1 MIGSFS
7 CVIVYIAILFLLSAF
22 LIKKALNSFEEY
34 GYCGRSLNIGF
45 ILFTY
50 LGTWIGGGTIIGLV
64 GRSYEFGAS
73 QYWIIAMSCIVELFF
88 AIFFIGK
95 IRKLG
100 LKSITGF
107 FAIRYPERG
116 GAVRI
121 PTAAALLIRNVTMI
135 AMQFSALSYLITFV
149 FGINRNLALLM
160 VFLVVI
166 VYTVLSGLWGV
177 AVTDVFQGI
186 LQTAGLVVLI
196 VISLKFAGGICA
208 VEEFYDTE
216 GAVNNLSLFAT
227 EMRWYEIAMYIIAFG
242 LFFLMND
249 QTNWERIYAS
259 KGEKTA
265 KWGFMIPLVIT
276 LMMLVMI
283 AYLGVFQRV
292 IFDGAEESGSILY
305 NFIFN
310 LADSKWMIL
319 ILVGLIAAIMSSA
332 DSFLLASGILI
343 SEDIIK
349 RFIIK
354 DADDRELI
362 FFTRIF
368 VVVTGAMA
376 FAFAINIDDILY
388 LWLTGIGMTS
398 IILIPGYFLGWF
410 KKGLSTTGV
419 MAGMAAGWIYVLMI
433 AMGLVEPGPVQI
445 CVGIGLNLLV
455 SVVFSAVR
463 KDRNLPEKTV
473 PEGEG
478 EALEKQIEEAS

>member
-1 MIGSFS
+1 MINSFYF
-7 CVIVYIAILFLLSAF
+7 VIIYIAILFLLSAF

-34 GYCGRSLNIGF
+34 GYCGRSLSIGF
-45 ILFTY
+45 VLFTY

-64 GRSYEFGAS
+64 SRSYEFGAS

-88 AIFFIGK
+88 ALLFIGK

-107 FAIRYPERG
+107 FAMHYPDFG
-116 GAVRI
+116 GVVRI
-121 PTAAALLIRNVTMI
+121 PAAAALLIRNVTMI

-149 FGINRNLALLM
+149 FGINRNLALLL

-177 AVTDVFQGI
+177 AVTDVFQGL
-186 LQTAGLVVLI
+186 LQTACLVALI
-196 VISLKFAGGICA
+196 VISLRFAGGIQA
-208 VEEFYDTE
+208 VESFYHTE
-216 GAVNNLSLFAT
+216 GNISNLSLFAT
-227 EMRWYEIAMYIIAFG
+227 NMRWYEIAFYIIAFG

-276 LMMLVMI
+276 MMMLVMI
-283 AYLGVFQRV
+283 TYLGVFQRV
-292 IFDGAEESGSILY
+292 ISGGMEDSGSVLY
-305 NFIFN
+305 SFIFN
-310 LADSKWMIL
+310 MENSWWMIL

-332 DSFLLASGILI
+332 DSFLLASGVLI

-349 RFIIK
+349 RFIIR
-354 DADDRELI
+354 DTDDREMI

-368 VVVTGAMA
+368 IVVTGAIA
-376 FAFAINIDDILY
+376 FAFAININDILY

-398 IILIPGYFLGWF
+398 VILVPGYFMGWLDR
-410 KKGLSTTGV
+410 GVSTRGAL
-419 MAGMAAGWIYVLMI
+419 AGMAAGWIYVLMI
-433 AMGLVEPGPVQI
+433 ALGIIKAGAVQI
-445 CVGIGLNLLV
+445 CIGIGLNLVISIL
-455 SVVFSAVR
+455 FSALQT
-463 KDRNLPEKTV
+463 KSSMQL
-473 PEGEG
+473 
-478 EALEKQIEEAS
+478 

>member
-1 MIGSFS
+1 MINSFYF
-7 CVIVYIAILFLLSAF
+7 VIAYILILFILSAF

-34 GYCGRSLNIGF
+34 GYCGRSLSIGF
-45 ILFTY
+45 VLFTY

-88 AIFFIGK
+88 ALFFIGK

-107 FAIRYPERG
+107 FAMRYPGRG
-116 GAVRI
+116 EVVRI
-121 PTAAALLIRNVTMI
+121 PVAAALLIRNVTMI

-149 FGINRNLALLM
+149 FGINRNLALLL

-166 VYTVLSGLWGV
+166 AYTVLSGLWGV

-186 LQTAGLVVLI
+186 LQTAGLIILI
-196 VISLKFAGGICA
+196 VISLKFAGGIHA
-208 VEEFYDTE
+208 VESFYHTE
-216 GAVNNLSLFAT
+216 GSLNNLSLFAT
-227 EMRWYEIAMYIIAFG
+227 DMRWYEILLYIVAFG

-283 AYLGVFQRV
+283 TYLGVFQRA
-292 IFDGAEESGSILY
+292 IFSGAEDSGSILY

-310 LADSKWMIL
+310 MADSKWMFL
-319 ILVGLIAAIMSSA
+319 ILVGLLAAIMSSA
-332 DSFLLASGILI
+332 DSFLLASGLLV

-354 DADDRELI
+354 DADDKELI
-362 FFTRIF
+362 FFTRVFI
-368 VVVTGAMA
+368 VVTGAIA
-376 FAFAINIDDILY
+376 FAFAINISDILY

-398 IILIPGYFLGWF
+398 IILVPGYFLGWF
-410 KKGLSTTGV
+410 TKSAATEGILSGMIIGGL
-419 MAGMAAGWIYVLMI
+419 YVI
-433 AMGLVEPGPVQI
+433 AMAVGLIGPGPVQI
-445 CVGIGLNLLV
+445 CVGMALNLLI
-455 SVVFSAVR
+455 SGILSLLCSR
-463 KDRNLPEKTV
+463 GRRQESDLRSKMLYKET
-473 PEGEG
+473 
-478 EALEKQIEEAS
+478 

>member
-1 MIGSFS
+1 MINSFYF
-7 CVIVYIAILFLLSAF
+7 VIIYIAILFILSAF
-22 LIKKALNSFEEY
+22 LIKKALSSFEDY
-34 GYCGRSLNIGF
+34 GYCGRSLSIGF
-45 ILFTY
+45 VLFTY

-64 GRSYEFGAS
+64 GRSYDFGAS

-107 FAIRYPERG
+107 FAMRYPERG
-116 GAVRI
+116 EVVRI
-121 PTAAALLIRNVTMI
+121 PVAAALLIRNVTMI

-149 FGINRNLALLM
+149 FGINRNLALLL

-177 AVTDVFQGI
+177 AVTDVFQGL
-186 LQTAGLVVLI
+186 LQTAGLVILI
-196 VISLKFAGGICA
+196 VISLKFVGGFRA
-208 VEEFYDTE
+208 VESFYHTE
-216 GAVNNLSLFAT
+216 GSVSNLSLFAT
-227 EMRWYEIAMYIIAFG
+227 DMQWYEILLYIVAFG

-259 KGEKTA
+259 KGERTA

-283 AYLGVFQRV
+283 TYLGVFQRA
-292 IFDGAEESGSILY
+292 IFGGEEDSGSILY

-349 RFIIK
+349 RFVIR
-354 DADDRELI
+354 DADDREMI
-362 FFTRIF
+362 FFTRVFI
-368 VVVTGAMA
+368 VVTGAIA

-398 IILIPGYFLGWF
+398 VILIPGYFLGWF
-410 KKGLSTTGV
+410 AGGLSTRGAL
-419 MAGMAAGWIYVLMI
+419 AGMASGWIYVLLIAIGLVKAGPVEICIGI
-433 AMGLVEPGPVQI
+433 AM
-445 CVGIGLNLLV
+445 NLLV
-455 SVVFSAVR
+455 SIVFSADGKR
-463 KDRNLPEKTV
+463 AEKLRN
-473 PEGEG
+473 
-478 EALEKQIEEAS
+478 ASPDL